1 MFQLLQTVEDV
12 SAVAEGDPA
21 PCSWGIAHRLVMT
34 ADLMLARLESVNFF
48 AHFRGHR
55 SCGGKLARGTTGST
69 AEVGVAA
76 ARTTAVEVAFA
87 AATTVLTLP
96 VAVGGG
102 GDDRGI

>member
-1 MFQLLQTVEDV
+1 MADDNELSFSVEDV

-21 PCSWGIAHRLVMT
+21 PIAHRLVMT

-69 AEVGVAA
+69 AEVGVPA

-87 AATTVLTLP
+87 AATTVPTLP

-102 GDDRGI
+102 GDDRGR